1 MTPRRRSALA
11 LCFCLAALVPL
22 FAEQQWTEVR
32 SPNFDIIT
40 DAGEKRGREA
50 AQRFEQVRAAFGHI
64 FLNVKLD
71 TPVPL
76 QIIAFGSN
84 DQLRHFAPLWRG
96 KPIDLA
102 GFYVD
107 GEDRQFIALDSSS
120 THGWEIAAHEYTHLL
135 VHGAMGDIPVWLD
148 EGLAEY
154 FSTVKLDKGHV
165 AYGALPSSGFYIRAS
180 GRSIKLQRLLTIDH
194 KSREYNEG

>member
-1 MTPRRRSALA
+1 MTPLRRIALA
-11 LCFCLAALVPL
+11 SCFLILTVCAPL
-22 FAEQQWTEVR
+22 MAEQQWTEVR

-50 AQRFEQVRAAFGHI
+50 ALRFEQVRTAFGHI

-84 DQLRHFAPLWRG
+84 GQLRHFAGLWHG
-96 KPIDLA
+96 KPIDVA
-102 GFYVD
+102 GFYVN

-120 THGWEIAAHEYTHLL
+120 SFGWET
-135 VHGAMGDIPVWLD
+135 
-148 EGLAEY
+148 
-154 FSTVKLDKGHV
+154 
-165 AYGALPSSGFYIRAS
+165 
-180 GRSIKLQRLLTIDH
+180 
-194 KSREYNEG
+194 